1 MAMKYF
7 WMLLLLFFAG
17 CKKYDDNQFV
27 GRWID
32 SYDLG
37 ILGTQST
44 ELKLYEDKSCNLK
57 LFNME
62 MKGVWKVDDDTLILE
77 LKSNEDSEN
86 SSPSVSK
93 FTIVRLNEKELFL
106 KKPNTNDVTEY
117 YKKQQ
122 DLT

>member
-1 MAMKYF
+1 MKYF
-7 WMLLLLFFAG
+7 LIILLLFFVG

-27 GRWID
+27 GRWVD

-37 ILGTQST
+37 IIGVQST

-62 MKGVWKVDDDTLILE
+62 MNGVWEVDDDTLILE
-77 LKSNEDSEN
+77 LKSKDDSE

-93 FTIVRLNEKELFL
+93 FTIVRLNDKELFL
-106 KKPNTNDVTEY
+106 KKPNTNNVTEY
-117 YKKQQ
+117 YKK
-122 DLT
+122 